1 MLRYAVFMFFNI
13 TKVAEY
19 YRDGLYGEQ
28 MCMCVHCKTRN
39 TWREQTA
46 NSAQLLLL
54 ALAYHGKKFP
64 YKFCYPD
71 CDQITTKIEW
81 FVAMETYHP

>member
-1 MLRYAVFMFFNI
+1 
-13 TKVAEY
+13 
-19 YRDGLYGEQ
+19 
-28 MCMCVHCKTRN
+28 
-39 TWREQTA
+39 
-46 NSAQLLLL
+46 L
-54 ALAYHGKKFP
+54 ALAYRGKKFP